1 MSNDP
6 APSSDELWA
15 DRQNRSDQKNV
26 GLAGDLRDLGAAMRR
41 VAGETAANRSPAADA
56 LAAIER
62 IQDIAFALRECAV
75 DAALCDALEAATRE
89 VAEAVAR
96 GEAAAQRLQAG
107 FKLLGVLTDR
117 VEAMIAGAAAAGGSV
132 VQITAAEGAAIAANP
147 PTAEID
153 DAARPPAI
161 PGRAASDS
169 LAALRALSAEEL
181 IALFS

>member
-15 DRQNRSDQKNV
+15 DRPDRADQKTA

-41 VAGETAANRSPAADA
+41 VAGETVANRPPAADA
-56 LAAIER
+56 RAAVER

-75 DAALCDALEAATRE
+75 DAALCDALEAAARE
-89 VAEAVAR
+89 MAEAVAR
-96 GEAAAQRLQAG
+96 GEVAAQRLQAG
-107 FKLLGVLTDR
+107 FKLLGILTDR
-117 VEAMIAGAAAAGGSV
+117 VEAMIANAAAAGGSV
-132 VQITAAEGAAIAANP
+132 VRITAAEDAAMAANP
-147 PTAEID
+147 PTAEGE

-161 PGRAASDS
+161 PRRAASES

>member
-15 DRQNRSDQKNV
+15 DRRDRTDQKTA
-26 GLAGDLRDLGAAMRR
+26 GLAGDLRDLGAA
-41 VAGETAANRSPAADA
+41 V
-56 LAAIER
+56 ER

-75 DAALCDALEAATRE
+75 DAALCDALEAAARE

-96 GEAAAQRLQAG
+96 GEAAGQRLQAG

-117 VEAMIAGAAAAGGSV
+117 VEAMIASAAPAGGPLLR
-132 VQITAAEGAAIAANP
+132 ITATEDAAIAANP
-147 PTAEID
+147 PAAEVD
-153 DAARPPAI
+153 DAARPPAV
-161 PGRAASDS
+161 PRRAASES

>member
-15 DRQNRSDQKNV
+15 DRPDGTDQKTA

-41 VAGETAANRSPAADA
+41 VAGETTANRSPAADA
-56 LAAIER
+56 RAAVER

-75 DAALCDALEAATRE
+75 DAALCDALEAAARE

-96 GEAAAQRLQAG
+96 GEAAGQRLQAG

-117 VEAMIAGAAAAGGSV
+117 VEAIIASAAPAGGPLV
-132 VQITAAEGAAIAANP
+132 RITATEDAAIAANP
-147 PTAEID
+147 PAAEVD

-161 PGRAASDS
+161 PRRAASES

>member
-15 DRQNRSDQKNV
+15 DRRDRPDQKTA

-41 VAGETAANRSPAADA
+41 VAGETATKGSPAADA
-56 LAAIER
+56 RAAVER

-107 FKLLGVLTDR
+107 FKLLGILTDR
-117 VEAMIAGAAAAGGSV
+117 VEAMIASAAAAGGSV
-132 VQITAAEGAAIAANP
+132 VRITAAEDAAIAANP
-147 PTAEID
+147 PTAEV

-161 PGRAASDS
+161 PRKAASDS

>member
-15 DRQNRSDQKNV
+15 DRRDRPDQKTA

-56 LAAIER
+56 RAAVER

-75 DAALCDALEAATRE
+75 DAALCDALEAAARE

-96 GEAAAQRLQAG
+96 GEAAGRRLQAG
-107 FKLLGVLTDR
+107 FKLLGILTDR
-117 VEAMIAGAAAAGGSV
+117 VEAMIASAAAPGGSV
-132 VQITAAEGAAIAANP
+132 LRITAAEDAPIAAHP
-147 PTAEID
+147 PAAEV

-161 PGRAASDS
+161 PRRPASDS

>member
-6 APSSDELWA
+6 APSSYELWA
-15 DRQNRSDQKNV
+15 DRRDRPDQKTV
-26 GLAGDLRDLGAAMRR
+26 GLADDLRDLGAAMRR

-62 IQDIAFALRECAV
+62 IQEIAFALRECAV
-75 DAALCDALEAATRE
+75 DAALCGALEAAARE

-132 VQITAAEGAAIAANP
+132 VRITAAEDAAIAANP

-153 DAARPPAI
+153 DAVRPPAI
-161 PGRAASDS
+161 PRRATSDS

>member
-15 DRQNRSDQKNV
+15 DRRDRPDQKNV

-62 IQDIAFALRECAV
+62 IQDIAFALRECAI
-75 DAALCDALEAATRE
+75 DAALCDALEAAARE
-89 VAEAVAR
+89 VAEAVTR

-117 VEAMIAGAAAAGGSV
+117 VEAMIAGAAAAGGAV
-132 VQITAAEGAAIAANP
+132 VRITAAEGAAIAANP

-153 DAARPPAI
+153 IAAR
-161 PGRAASDS
+161 
-169 LAALRALSAEEL
+169 
-181 IALFS
+181 